1 MKTEFISAKD
11 TAKLVRA
18 RLKKVFP
25 GVKFSV
31 RTEGGSTYSSLRI
44 SWQDGPAGTAV
55 DAVVKGFE
63 GSQFDGSI
71 DLKTSVQHWLDS
83 EGVPHIA
90 TNAGTEGSGGV
101 ITAERQWM
109 PTPDCKR
116 VSFCIDHIF
125 TYRAKSVRFVERL
138 LAKLAR
144 DGMPDNTLYCHA
156 YDDGTASILE
166 CKGGN
171 YETMRLWKHKAS
183 VLSDRFVVAWG

>member
-1 MKTEFISAKD
+1 MKTEFISAKE

-31 RTEGGSTYSSLRI
+31 RTDGGSTYSSLRI
-44 SWQDGPAGTAV
+44 RWVDGPATTAV

-63 GSQFDGSI
+63 GAQFDGSI
-71 DLKTSVQHWLDS
+71 DLRTSVQHWLDS

-90 TNAGTEGSGGV
+90 TNAGTADSGGV

-116 VSFCIDHIF
+116 VSFCMDHIF
-125 TYRAKSVRFVERL
+125 TYREHSVRFVERL
-138 LAKLAR
+138 LEKLAR
-144 DGMPDNTLYCHA
+144 DGLPDNTLYCHVH
-156 YDDGTASILE
+156 DDGTASVRE

-171 YETMRLWKHKAS
+171 YETTRLWRHKAS
-183 VLSDRFVVAWG
+183 VLADRFVAA